1 MIPVIYILHA
11 NNATV
16 FSHQLV

>member
-1 MIPVIYILHA
+1 MIPIISVLHVS
-11 NNATV
+11 NATV